1 MTDTRGQAALRRR
14 KMLGVSRDRL
24 AAEAGVSPKTVQ
36 SFENDARPNP
46 TSAEQIEAALDRLEQ
61 AGTPAT
67 RDRRATDS
75 PQRRIIDAA
84 IEGAEGTLTVR
95 VLDDGTRAI
104 FIVPRG
110 GHTPT
115 DDEVQQV
122 LRDVRGERDR
132 TDDGT

>member
-1 MTDTRGQAALRRR
+1 MTETRGQAALRRR
-14 KMLGVSRDRL
+14 KLLGVSRDRL
-24 AAEAGVSPKTVQ
+24 STEAGVSPKTVQ

-46 TSAEQIEAALDRLEQ
+46 ASAERIEAALDRLEQ
-61 AGTPAT
+61 ARTSATST
-67 RDRRATDS
+67 RDQDRRRTDT

-110 GHTPT
+110 GRTPT
-115 DDEVQQV
+115 DQEIQQV
-122 LRDVRGERDR
+122 LRDVR
-132 TDDGT
+132 